1 MMLFVRKFIIK
12 KLATFLYDFLISRF
26 LTVTSHIIMIFY
38 MTKLSGS
45 FLDVGTGT
53 GLPLQA
59 IIHSL
64 KTTYSKIVGV
74 DLDPDYTA

>member
-1 MMLFVRKFIIK
+1 MILFVRRFIIK
-12 KLATFLYDFLISRF
+12 KLATLLYDFLISRF
-26 LTVTSHIIMIFY
+26 LTVTSHIIMIFH

-59 IIHSL
+59 IIH
-64 KTTYSKIVGV
+64 
-74 DLDPDYTA
+74 